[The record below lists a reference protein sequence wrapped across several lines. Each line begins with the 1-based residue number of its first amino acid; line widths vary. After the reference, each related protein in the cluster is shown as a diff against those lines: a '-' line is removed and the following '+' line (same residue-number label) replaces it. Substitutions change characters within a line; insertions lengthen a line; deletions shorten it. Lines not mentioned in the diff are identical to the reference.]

1 MFFILA
7 PQKTLPLSDH
17 TIRVMKRILTIAL
30 ACSTLCFT
38 SCAALLQM
46 SQDGTLA
53 AAIGSAT
60 PVSNQENINGLKSA
74 LDLGIDKAVSLLSQE
89 NGFYSDQ
96 LLKIVLPEEAQVIVK
111 NLKYI
116 PNGEAL
122 LEKAVLSL
130 NRAAED
136 AVKEAKPIF
145 KDAIKNMSITD
156 AAGILFGAD
165 NAATTYLRNNTYS
178 ALVSAFTPK
187 VSASLQK
194 PLVASISTSETW
206 NTLTSTYNTVANSMV
221 GQMASLK
228 PVNVSL
234 ESYVTG
240 KALDA
245 LFNKIAVEEKAIRT
259 NPKERASAILQRV
272 FGQLDNKR

>member
-1 MFFILA
+1 
-7 PQKTLPLSDH
+7 
-17 TIRVMKRILTIAL
+17 MKKILTIA
-30 ACSTLCFT
+30 ACCTALCLS
-38 SCAALLQM
+38 SCAELLQM

-53 AAIGSAT
+53 AAIGAAT
-60 PVSNQENINGLKSA
+60 PVSNQDNINGLKGA
-74 LDLGIDKAVSLLSQE
+74 LDLGIDKAVSLLSKE
-89 NGFYSDQ
+89 NGFYNDQ
-96 LLKIVLPEEAQVIVK
+96 LLKIVLPEEAQVIV
-111 NLKYI
+111 NNIKYI
-116 PNGEAL
+116 PNGEAM

-145 KDAIKNMSITD
+145 KSAIKNMSITD

-178 ALVSAFTPK
+178 ALVSAFAPK
-187 VSASLQK
+187 VSASLEK
-194 PLVASISTSETW
+194 PLVANISTAATW
-206 NTLTSTYNTVANSMV
+206 NTLTSTYNTVANSLV
-221 GQMASLK
+221 GQVANLK

-259 NPKERASAILQRV
+259 DPKERVSSILQKV
-272 FGQLDNKR
+272 FGQLDKK